1 MSERSD
7 SIITPLLLCIKY
19 GIYDLIKI
27 PSQGVDGPTDI
38 VFVFVG
44 DLVFVQQDEDIP
56 VGIWTSIA
64 TCL

>member
-19 GIYDLIKI
+19 GINYLIKI

-38 VFVFVG
+38 VLVFVG
-44 DLVFVQQDEDIP
+44 DLVFVEKDEDVP